1 MMQAIL
7 FLPGFFLA
15 LLVLVV
21 GLEYPPEFRKGRAA
35 RILSQSSAAPEKEPD
50 LRQRILQPFEKPCGR
65 LLRPGML
72 KKTLHDLYWAQQA
85 GSWLGWTASQVFTLR
100 VLAAAAALLIGV
112 VLFRSPVFAAGLAFL
127 GYQVPGSLLRTPA
140 RKTLRQFRAQ
150 LAEYLQLTS
159 AQLSAGV
166 SMEEAFRRTSR
177 SESLPARWMRQVLQ
191 MSQGRS
197 WLGQLQREAQLSQLP
212 ELLSLAIQLGFIQR
226 GTAQEQLMGQLS
238 AQLAAD
244 AIADAEQRAEKIGA
258 ELVIPMVLFYFLPF
272 LVSLMAVIAWPVIQG
287 LL

>member
-1 MMQAIL
+1 MQGLIL
-7 FLPGFFLA
+7 LPGFFLG
-15 LLVLVV
+15 LCVLVV
-21 GLEYPPEFRKGRAA
+21 GLEYPPVLRRGRAA
-35 RILSQSSAAPEKEPD
+35 QIISQSSEVAEKETD
-50 LRQRILQPFEKPCGR
+50 LLRRILHPFEKPFSR
-65 LLRPGML
+65 FLRPGMFR
-72 KKTLHDLYWAQQA
+72 KTSFDLYWAQQS
-85 GSWLGWTASQVFTLR
+85 GHWRGWTSAQIFTLCI
-100 VLAAAAALLIGV
+100 LAV
-112 VLFRSPVFAAGLAFL
+112 AAGLAFGLVFFRSPGVAL
-127 GYQVPGSLLRTPA
+127 GLAFISFQVPASLLRSPA
-140 RKTLRQFRAQ
+140 RRTVRQFQGQ

-159 AQLSAGV
+159 AQMSAGV
-166 SMEEAFRRTSR
+166 SMEEAFRRTAR

-197 WLGQLQREAQLSQLP
+197 WLGQLQREAALSQLP
-212 ELLSLAIQLGFIQR
+212 ELISLGVQLVFIQR

-244 AIADAEQRAEKIGA
+244 AVADAEKRAEKIGA